1 MPAPVVTPNDQ
12 IAEILRQMK
21 TGEFPPPKPVKR
33 FPGAARFKKLRDHLV
48 IFIDVLGFGDKVLAA
63 DTTAAALHRIYRK
76 LLKAQNR
83 FDMPTAGNE
92 GAELTSL
99 NHSYGKIVLALSDS
113 IVVAVDPESEA
124 ARVRNPYD
132 VLCLELLYVLHA
144 QMRLLADGIFLRGG
158 ISHGKFFYQDEL
170 LISPAL
176 VRAHRIETK
185 VACHP
190 RILIG
195 QSTLDWIRTKRGAPL
210 LENDATRNY
219 LRPLDEKFP
228 QGTEPM
234 LMLDYL
240 PEYAREFQERWVDP
254 ADHQRYSRARSAAV
268 RTKILETKWRKASQ
282 MVFKV
287 HREKAEWA
295 YRRSKPGSPVRAKY
309 EWVLKYHN
317 QAAAEWGPDM
327 KDYYSRL
334 APLSP

>member
-1 MPAPVVTPNDQ
+1 MAAPVVTPNDQ

-21 TGEFPPPKPVKR
+21 AGEFPPPKPVKR
-33 FPGAARFKKLRDHLV
+33 FPGLARFKKLHDHLV

-63 DTTAAALHRIYRK
+63 DKTAAALHRVYRK
-76 LLKAQNR
+76 LLKVQNR
-83 FDMPTAGNE
+83 FDMPAAGSE
-92 GAELTSL
+92 GTELVAL
-99 NHSYGKIVLALSDS
+99 NRSYGKTVLALSDS

-124 ARVRNPYD
+124 AKVRNPYD

-144 QMRLLADGIFLRGG
+144 QMQLLADGIFLRGG

-176 VRAHRIETK
+176 VSAHRLETK

-195 QSTLDWIRTKRGAPL
+195 KSTLDWIRAKRGAPL

-219 LRPLDEKFP
+219 LRPLDEKLP
-228 QGTEPM
+228 PGTEPM

-240 PEYAREFQERWVDP
+240 PENAREFQERWVDA
-254 ADHQRYSRARSAAV
+254 ADHQRYSRARSGAA

-282 MVFKV
+282 MVFRV
-287 HREKAEWA
+287 HRKKVEWA
-295 YRRSKPGSPVRAKY
+295 YRRSKAGSPVRAKY
-309 EWVLKYHN
+309 EWLLKYHN
-317 QAAAEWGPDM
+317 LAVAEWGPDM

-334 APLSP
+334 APPAP